1 MSTDFIDN
9 DLFHATRNVARRSA
23 ERAERADRDADAH
36 RQRVEQLADLQRRRE
51 ELDREHDEVLR
62 LQALQERRA
71 DYDAQRAELEKTL
84 PDAIESLYAERDRA
98 EDLLHALED
107 AAAELKAAEDRVAAI
122 HDDEWTEENL
132 EAELDSALAALAQ
145 VRDDYNRLAARLD
158 ELKASSPVA
167 ASSSGFLAGCRAFFG
182 GPLDETRRNGLRW
195 ASGAVLPFAALLGVL
210 TLAWW
215 LFLLFWW

>member
-71 DYDAQRAELEKTL
+71 DYDAQRAELEKTI

-98 EDLLHALED
+98 EDLFHALED

-122 HDDEWTEENL
+122 HDDEWTEDRL
-132 EAELDSALAALAQ
+132 EEELESALSSLAQ
-145 VRDDYNRLAARLD
+145 VRDDYNRVAARLD
-158 ELKASSPVA
+158 ELRASSPLA
-167 ASSSGFLAGCRAFFG
+167 APSSGFLSSCRAFFTG
-182 GPLDETRRNGLRW
+182 GLDESRRNGLRW
-195 ASGAVLPFAALLGVL
+195 ASGAVLPFAALLGLL

-215 LFLLFWW
+215 LFLVLWW

>member
-98 EDLLHALED
+98 EDLFHALED

-122 HDDEWTEENL
+122 HDDEWTEDRL
-132 EAELDSALAALAQ
+132 EEELESALAALAQ
-145 VRDDYNRLAARLD
+145 VRDDYNRVAARLD
-158 ELKASSPVA
+158 ELRASSPL
-167 ASSSGFLAGCRAFFG
+167 ASRPAGFLSSCRAFFSG
-182 GPLDETRRNGLRW
+182 GLDESRRNGLRW
-195 ASGAVLPFAALLGVL
+195 ASGAVLPFAALLGL
-210 TLAWW
+210 LSLAWW
-215 LFLLFWW
+215 LFLALWW

>member
-71 DYDAQRAELEKTL
+71 DYEAQRAELEKTI
-84 PDAIESLYAERDRA
+84 PDAVESVYAERDRA
-98 EDLLHALED
+98 EDLFHALED

-122 HDDEWTEENL
+122 HDDEWTEDRL
-132 EAELDSALAALAQ
+132 EEELESALAALAQ
-145 VRDDYNRLAARLD
+145 VRDDYNRVAARLD
-158 ELKASSPVA
+158 ELKASSPLA
-167 ASSSGFLAGCRAFFG
+167 PSSSGFLAGFRAFFG
-182 GPLDETRRNGLRW
+182 GGLDETRRNGLRW

-215 LFLLFWW
+215 LFLVFWW